1 MPITMFSLL
10 AETDTIVVP
19 AAETTGGLQG
29 LDYLVVVIY
38 LLGVLAVG
46 VYFSRQ
52 QTRSED
58 YFVGGRQ
65 MPWFAVGLSI
75 MASLLSTIS
84 YLSSPGEMIKNGPTM
99 ALAWLIVPFVFLV
112 VSFVW
117 LPFLMKLKLTSVYEY
132 LDRRFGRRAGQL
144 ASILF
149 VFVLR
154 LFWMGMVVLT
164 ASEAVADIT
173 YASVTRLVGNDFGL
187 TQWTLVVLV
196 SVGVLATLYTV
207 LGGIKAV
214 IWTDVVQTVILIIG
228 AILTLVIISWNT
240 NTGPADWWSTMTE
253 EAGGDH

>member
-1 MPITMFSLL
+1 MFSLL
-10 AETDTIVVP
+10 AETDNIVVP

-29 LDYLVVVIY
+29 FDYLVVVIY

-84 YLSSPGEMIKNGPTM
+84 YLASPGEMIKNGPTM
-99 ALAWLIVPFVFLV
+99 ALAWLVVPFVFVV

-132 LDRRFGRRAGQL
+132 LDRRFGSSCRANWP
-144 ASILF
+144 ASCLSSCCDCSGWG
-149 VFVLR
+149 L
-154 LFWMGMVVLT
+154 VVLT
-164 ASEAVADIT
+164 AIGVAVADIT
-173 YASVTRLVGNDFGL
+173 YASMRPGWLASDFGL
-187 TQWTLVVLV
+187 QAMDPGRAGHRSARFGHALH
-196 SVGVLATLYTV
+196 
-207 LGGIKAV
+207 
-214 IWTDVVQTVILIIG
+214 
-228 AILTLVIISWNT
+228 
-240 NTGPADWWSTMTE
+240 GPGRHQ
-253 EAGGDH
+253 GGDLDRRGADGDPDRRRHPDAGDHRLGTPAPDRSTGGTR